1 MEKSNF
7 ILCWMSD
14 ISFTQLYGLR
24 YSTDPTLITMK
35 VCFNKSITIWT
46 NAFLLKKC
54 RNLLHSSKFIFSYFF
69 FRISSNYYYWNL
81 SSLFW
86 YWLVSIYHFMFYGW
100 KYKYGKWVKTV
111 GIGHTI
117 PNAPDPIRT
126 LKLSGIRQG

>member
-1 MEKSNF
+1 MKKSNF

-14 ISFTQLYGLR
+14 ISFTQLYGLG
-24 YSTDPTLITMK
+24 YSTDPTLIIMK
-35 VCFNKSITIWT
+35 VCFNKSIPILDKRISTEKVSKSLTLIQIYF
-46 NAFLLKKC
+46 FLLLFQ
-54 RNLLHSSKFIFSYFF
+54 NL
-69 FRISSNYYYWNL
+69 SNYYYWNL

-86 YWLVSIYHFMFYGW
+86 YWLVSVYHFMFYWW